1 MRRYVVEGHH
11 TTVASEII
19 GKGTTGNM
27 GAVTND
33 PPATKDVYWWA
44 EWYEFWKKPIK
55 VK

>member
-1 MRRYVVEGHH
+1 MCRYVVEGHH
-11 TTVASEII
+11 TTVAAEMI

-33 PPATKDVYWWA
+33 PPATTDVCWWA